1 MAASVRSFIVAVA
14 LLIVAALLCGPAA
27 AAEPGSLAASATVGG
42 HDVAMAA
49 TGDPLPLNPDRRVDC
64 TVTVTN
70 HGQSPVEITEVQLVG
85 RVLGLT
91 FFSYSTIMDLTVAPG
106 ATSTVHYQLD
116 FTDLKHQAIGLIGG
130 QLVVRDA
137 NRDSVA
143 VVPTVTDV
151 RGSLLSVY
159 GVFGM
164 ALVALTVLALVDAA
178 LAIARHRGSAS
189 RFRRGL
195 HMLTPGIGIGL
206 VLAYSASVARLWVPR
221 TGLWLLV
228 AGITAALFF
237 AIGYFLTATPED
249 TRADDVEI
257 DERDE
262 LDHTVDHEATVE
274 MPAEV
279 DRTVDHEA
287 PTVALPDGLDATVA
301 ADAHQP
307 PKVDDL
313 R

>member
-1 MAASVRSFIVAVA
+1 MVASARSVIVTVA
-14 LLIVAALLCGPAA
+14 LIVVAAVLCGPAA
-27 AAEPGSLAASATVGG
+27 VAQPGSLTASATIGG

-70 HGQSPVEITEVQLVG
+70 QGQDPVEITEVQLVG

-91 FFSYSTIMDLTVAPG
+91 FFGYSTTVDLTVAPG
-106 ATSTVHYQLD
+106 ASNTLHYQLD

-130 QLVVRDA
+130 ELIILDQ

-164 ALVALTVLALVDAA
+164 ALLALTVLALADAA
-178 LAIARHRGSAS
+178 IAIARHRVSAN

-195 HMLTPGIGIGL
+195 RMLTPGIGIGL

-221 TGLWLLV
+221 TDLWLLV

-237 AIGYFLTATPED
+237 ALGYFFIPTPEHA
-249 TRADDVEI
+249 RADDTELEET
-257 DERDE
+257 DELDHAVDDDATVALPGD
-262 LDHTVDHEATVE
+262 LDHTVDHEATAALPGDLGDTVAGE
-274 MPAEV
+274 TRRQP
-279 DRTVDHEA
+279 TVD
-287 PTVALPDGLDATVA
+287 GL
-301 ADAHQP
+301 
-307 PKVDDL
+307 